1 MIKITE
7 TEVFST
13 DGKYVH
19 RLNTDNYF
27 KRATKLPNDTE
38 ALFEEVDNIPAPP
51 TEEEIAF
58 KSETEAKV
66 RDMFFAR
73 SIPSAI
79 NTYGLTDK
87 EALAVKDVFPEW
99 QEGIEVKQGERYRDG
114 GLLWRCLQGHTTQ
127 ANWRPG
133 LATASLWEV
142 VDEEHAG
149 TPDDPIPY
157 TPPMQLELGKTYKE
171 DGVLYTCIRSSG
183 IPLNNSL
190 KDLVGIY
197 VEPLE

>member
-1 MIKITE
+1 MIQITDKE
-7 TEVFST
+7 ITST

-19 RLNTDNYF
+19 RLGTDVYF
-27 KRATKLPNDTE
+27 KRATKLPTDTPE
-38 ALFEEVDNIPAPP
+38 MFEEADSIPEPP
-51 TEEEIAF
+51 GEEETAF
-58 KSETEAKV
+58 KQETEAKV
-66 RDMFFAR
+66 KEMFFAR

-87 EALAVKDVFPEW
+87 EALAVKDIFPEW

-127 ANWRPG
+127 ANWR
-133 LATASLWEV
+133 AYSNYFE
-142 VDEEHAG
+142 
-149 TPDDPIPY
+149 
-157 TPPMQLELGKTYKE
+157 LELGKTYKE